1 MIEDI
6 LSPLPWSTIEKYKTL
21 PANRWGA
28 NVEFFTGDLPGL
40 DDVHIAIIGLKE
52 DRGAVDNEGCFDADE
67 SVRRQLYSLVSYYQ
81 SLKIWDLGNIEKGS
95 QLSDSYFGIGSVVS
109 ELLKHKVVP
118 VIIGGSHDLT
128 VAQFRGYSATEKEV
142 NVTLIDERIDL
153 EEMEDEIN
161 DQNYLSRIITGNP
174 PFLESMSLIGYQSH
188 FSDPKSAEMLDKLGF
203 ECMRLGVVRQD
214 LEEVEPLVRDS
225 DMLSFDLSA
234 IRQADA
240 PAVKGATPN
249 GLTGEEACQIC
260 RYAGMSDRLSSIGI
274 YNFNPV
280 FDRNEQ
286 TAQLIAQ
293 MIWYFTE
300 GFYNRKDD
308 KLTLTE
314 KDFYRYIV
322 HLEDGHH
329 DLHFWKSRKSDRWWL
344 EIAMPPDPGK
354 KKAKPLLVPCSYSD
368 YRIAS
373 AGELPERWI
382 KAQLKAAT
390 V

>member
-6 LSPLPWSTIEKYKTL
+6 LSPLPWSIIEKYKTL
-21 PANRWGA
+21 PPNRWGS
-28 NVEFFTGDLPGL
+28 NVEFFTGDLPHL
-40 DDVHIAIIGLKE
+40 EDVHLAIIGLKE
-52 DRGAVDNEGCFDADE
+52 DRGAVDNEGCFDSAGD
-67 SVRRQLYSLVSYYQ
+67 VREQLYHLASHYQ

-95 QLSDSYFGIGSVVS
+95 QLSDTYFGISSVVA
-109 ELLKHKVVP
+109 ELLKHKVIP

-128 VAQFRGYSATEKEV
+128 CAQFRGYAALEKEV
-142 NVTLIDERIDL
+142 NVAIIDERIDL
-153 EEMEDEIN
+153 EEMEGEIT
-161 DQNYLSRIITGNP
+161 DQNHLSRIITGNP
-174 PFLESMSLIGYQSH
+174 PFLENLSLIGYQSH
-188 FSDPKSAEMLDKLGF
+188 FSDPKSAETLEKLGF
-203 ECMRLGVVRQD
+203 DCLRLGVVRKD
-214 LEEVEPLVRDS
+214 LEEVEPHVRDA
-225 DMLSFDLSA
+225 DMISFDISA

-249 GLTGEEACQIC
+249 GFTGEEACQIC
-260 RYAGMSDRLSSIGI
+260 RYAGLSDRLSSIGI

-280 FDRNEQ
+280 FDRNDQ

-308 KLTLTE
+308 KLTLSE

-322 HLEDGHH
+322 HLEEGHH

-344 EIAMPPDPGK
+344 EIAVPPSPGK
-354 KKAKPLLVPCSYSD
+354 KKAKPLLVPCSYTD
-368 YRIAS
+368 YKIAS

-382 KAQLKAAT
+382 KAQLKVAAI
-390 V
+390 

>member
-6 LSPLPWSTIEKYKTL
+6 LSPLPWSVVERYKSL
-21 PANRWGA
+21 PPNRWGSH
-28 NVEFFTGDLPGL
+28 VEFFTSDLPRL
-40 DDVHIAIIGLKE
+40 EDVHIAIIGLKE
-52 DRGAVDNEGCFDADE
+52 DRGAADNEGCFDAE
-67 SVRRQLYSLVSYYQ
+67 GLVRNHLYNLVCHYQ

-95 QLSDSYFGIGSVVS
+95 QLSDSNFGISSVVA
-109 ELLKHKVVP
+109 ELLKHKVIP

-128 VAQFRGYSATEKEV
+128 VAQFSGYAAFEKEV
-142 NVTLIDERIDL
+142 NVAVVDERIDL
-153 EEMEDEIN
+153 EDMEGEVSDLN
-161 DQNYLSRIITGNP
+161 HLSRVITGNP
-174 PFLESMSLIGYQSH
+174 PFLNNLTMIGYQSH
-188 FSDPKSAEMLDKLGF
+188 FSDLKSVEMLDKLGF

-214 LEEVEPLVRDS
+214 IEEVEPLVREA
-225 DMLSFDLSA
+225 DMLSFDIAA

-260 RYAGMSDRLSSIGI
+260 RYAGLSDRLSSLGI

-293 MIWYFTE
+293 MIWYFME

-308 KLTLTE
+308 KLTLSE
-314 KDFYRYIV
+314 KDFFRYIV
-322 HLEDGHH
+322 HLEEGHH

-344 EIAMPPDPGK
+344 EVALPPAPGK
-354 KKAKPLLVPCSYSD
+354 KKSRPMLVPCSYTD
-368 YRIAS
+368 YKIAS

-382 KAQLKAAT
+382 KAQLKAAAI
-390 V
+390 

>member
-1 MIEDI
+1 
-6 LSPLPWSTIEKYKTL
+6 
-21 PANRWGA
+21 
-28 NVEFFTGDLPGL
+28 
-40 DDVHIAIIGLKE
+40 
-52 DRGAVDNEGCFDADE
+52 
-67 SVRRQLYSLVSYYQ
+67 
-81 SLKIWDLGNIEKGS
+81 
-95 QLSDSYFGIGSVVS
+95 
-109 ELLKHKVVP
+109 
-118 VIIGGSHDLT
+118 
-128 VAQFRGYSATEKEV
+128 
-142 NVTLIDERIDL
+142 
-153 EEMEDEIN
+153 
-161 DQNYLSRIITGNP
+161 
-174 PFLESMSLIGYQSH
+174 
-188 FSDPKSAEMLDKLGF
+188 
-203 ECMRLGVVRQD
+203 
-214 LEEVEPLVRDS
+214 VEPLVRDA

-240 PAVKGATPN
+240 PALKGATPN
-249 GLTGEEACQIC
+249 GFTGEEACQIC

-344 EIAMPPDPGK
+344 EIAMVPDPGK

-382 KAQLKAAT
+382 KAQLKAAA
-390 V
+390 VS